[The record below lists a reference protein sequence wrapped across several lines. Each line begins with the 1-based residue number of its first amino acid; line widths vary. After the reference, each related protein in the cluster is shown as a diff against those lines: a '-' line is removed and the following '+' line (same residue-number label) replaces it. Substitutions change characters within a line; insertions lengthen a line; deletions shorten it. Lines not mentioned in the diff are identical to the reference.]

1 MPGYDVFMKV
11 ETVDGEPKADDR
23 FIDWA
28 NEVALGGPDTAPDDS
43 GWANEVALGGPDTAP
58 DDGGWAN
65 EVAFGGDRAT
75 TASTLSSP
83 GEDVMCSNNLL
94 IGAEGDNFLV
104 SSIGFAADQASTNP
118 SNDLPPMETL
128 RSVDPWDPSAGL
140 LPMESL
146 TPVDTAGALVGDDSC
161 PILSDAIVP
170 SDFFLI

>member
-23 FIDWA
+23 FAIDWA
-28 NEVALGGPDTAPDDS
+28 NEVALGGPDTAPDGGD
-43 GWANEVALGGPDTAP
+43 WANQVAS
-58 DDGGWAN
+58 
-65 EVAFGGDRAT
+65 GGDRAT
-75 TASTLSSP
+75 TASTVSPP

-104 SSIGFAADQASTNP
+104 IDWLAADQASTNP

-128 RSVDPWDPSAGL
+128 RSVDTWDPSAGL

-170 SDFFLI
+170 NDFFLI